1 MQYLFMQPTQVRDA
15 IRRKIPV
22 VLPLGVIEYHA
33 EHLPLGVDFFVLEKV
48 LKMVEE
54 EAENDLVLLP
64 PFYYGTATTAVAAP
78 KNNGTIS
85 VSQEKLIPVAEDI
98 FRGLL
103 EVGFRNIHCFIAHQ
117 TEEFAQGMPT
127 DLAFRFAARK
137 VIFEFLE
144 ENHGKGWWGNEDNAN
159 YYSGAEN
166 PFNYI
171 RVHPIRTRES
181 TKRKFKGDH
190 AGILETSEMLA
201 IHPETVSLDK
211 IDDQLWYVRTAHNA
225 TREFGEDALC
235 ETAIDV
241 KLILFGDQ
249 HDSHKRTES

>member
-1 MQYLFMQPTQVRDA
+1 MKYLFMQPTQVRDA
-15 IRRKIPV
+15 IRRNIPV

-33 EHLPLGVDFFVLEKV
+33 EHLPLGVDFFVAEKV
-48 LKMVEE
+48 LNMVEE
-54 EAENDLVLLP
+54 EVPNDMILLP
-64 PFYYGTATTAVAAP
+64 PFYYGTATSAVAAP
-78 KNNGTIS
+78 ENNGTVS
-85 VSQEKLIPVAEDI
+85 VSQEKIIPVAEDI

-127 DLAFRFAARK
+127 DLAFKFAGRK

-144 ENHGKGWWGNEDNAN
+144 KTLGKGWWGNEDNAR
-159 YYSGAEN
+159 YYTDGAN

-171 RVHPIRTRES
+171 RVHPVRTRES
-181 TKRKFKGDH
+181 TKMKFKGDH

-211 IDDQLWYVRTAHNA
+211 IDDRLWFTRTAHNA
-225 TREFGEDALC
+225 TREFGEDALH
-235 ETAIDV
+235 ETAMDV
-241 KLILFGDQ
+241 KLVLFGD
-249 HDSHKRTES
+249 RA